1 MAETIRWGILGP
13 GNIARKFAKGLQV
26 LRDAELVAVGSRA
39 QERADE
45 FGDEF
50 DVPHRHPTY
59 EALAEDPD
67 VDIVYV
73 ATPHPLHAR
82 CSRLCLEGGKAVLC
96 EKPFTLNVRQAE
108 ELAAL
113 ARERRLFLM
122 EGMWTRFWPLMGR
135 VREMLAAGTIGE
147 PRMLHVDF
155 CFRSAW
161 NPEGRLLNPDLGGGS
176 LLDVGVY
183 CMALAFMVFREPAEI
198 TGLAD
203 IGETGVD
210 EQAAWVLRYK
220 GGELAL
226 CSSAVRTSTPNEANI
241 FGTDGGICIHSPWW
255 QPREMDVGGES
266 ASFPLEGN
274 GFNYEAA
281 AVVQC
286 LREGKTECEVMPLD
300 ESIAIMRAMDT
311 LREQW
316 GLTYPMEK

>member
-1 MAETIRWGILGP
+1 M
-13 GNIARKFAKGLQV
+13 
-26 LRDAELVAVGSRA
+26 
-39 QERADE
+39 
-45 FGDEF
+45 
-50 DVPHRHPTY
+50 
-59 EALAEDPD
+59 
-67 VDIVYV
+67 DIVYV